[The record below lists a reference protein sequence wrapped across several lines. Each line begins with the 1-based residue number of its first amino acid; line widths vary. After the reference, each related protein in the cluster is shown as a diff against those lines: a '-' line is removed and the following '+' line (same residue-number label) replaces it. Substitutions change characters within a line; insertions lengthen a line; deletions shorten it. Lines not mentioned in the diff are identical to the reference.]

1 MKTKQQKE
9 TLSYFKKHAKE
20 WRDTAKTTSPDEV
33 NIIQQRNE
41 YVLHVIEKREGTEIT
56 LDVGCGTGDLVHE
69 IANRGMRAIGIDFA
83 EEMIQIARD
92 KAKKGN
98 CKLAEFVCGSIFD
111 FDFNHTRY
119 DVISANGFIEYISF
133 GQLNQFLEISFS
145 GLKNGGSL
153 VLGSR
158 NRLFNIFSL
167 NDFTENEIN
176 EATVNSLLLESI
188 ALVKGLNIHELTN
201 LEPAPLPK
209 VNQKQLNTGIDVS
222 IRYQYT
228 PVQLIKILKDKGFEP
243 IHISP
248 IHIHGVVPKFKDQ
261 HPAIHGNISNLLQT
275 YAEENIALLPN
286 ASSFSIHAK
295 RL

>member
-1 MKTKQQKE
+1 MEIKQQKE
-9 TLSYFKKHAKE
+9 ALFYFKKHAKG
-20 WRDTAKTTSPDEV
+20 WAHKAKITSQDQV

-41 YVLHVIEKREGTEIT
+41 YVLHVIEKREKTEIT

-69 IANRGMRAIGIDFA
+69 IAKRGIRAIGVDFA

-92 KAKKGN
+92 NAKKSN
-98 CKLAEFVCGSIFD
+98 CKMAEFVCCSIFD
-111 FDFNHTRY
+111 FDFMHTKY

-133 GQLNQFLEISFS
+133 EQLNKFLEISFL

-158 NRLFNIFSL
+158 NRLFNMFSS
-167 NDFTENEIN
+167 NEYTRHEIN
-176 EATVNSLLLESI
+176 EGTVNSLLLESI
-188 ALVKGLNIHELTN
+188 ALAKGLSIHELAN
-201 LEPAPLPK
+201 LEPAPLPN

-228 PVQLIKILKDKGFEP
+228 PIQLIKILEDKGFEP

-248 IHIHGVVPKFKDQ
+248 IHIHGVVPTFKDQ
-261 HPAIHGNISNLLQT
+261 YPATHTNISNLLQT
-275 YAEENIALLPN
+275 YAEKNTALLPN
-286 ASSFSIHAK
+286 ASSFQVHAK
-295 RL
+295 RS